1 MHLSVS
7 PVTSG
12 EFTGRV
18 ELQQGNRRMAESR
31 KPRERKPPR
40 PVTAASLENAA
51 VYYLSRFA
59 SSSGNL
65 RRVLMRKVA
74 RGARNAEDGPDA
86 EGRAAAGAQMVE
98 ALIARYLEKGLLN
111 DRAYAAQ
118 AASSL
123 ARRGA
128 SRYSIAGKLA
138 QKGVESELVT
148 QAIADLDEEGEAT
161 ELAAACALVRRRRM
175 GPYRA
180 PEKRADFRDKDLAS
194 LARAGFRLDLARRV
208 LRAKDVEALERL
220 AREGEDDD

>member
-1 MHLSVS
+1 
-7 PVTSG
+7 
-12 EFTGRV
+12 
-18 ELQQGNRRMAESR
+18 MAESR
-31 KPRERKPPR
+31 KARARKPPR
-40 PVTAASLENAA
+40 PLTAASLENAA

-74 RGARNAEDGPDA
+74 RAAQIGEEGGEEGEAE
-86 EGRAAAGAQMVE
+86 AGVRMVD

-138 QKGVESELVT
+138 QKGVANDLVT
-148 QAIADLDEEGEAT
+148 QAIAELDEKGGSS
-161 ELAAACALVRRRRM
+161 ELAAACALVRRRRL

-180 PEKRADFRDKDLAS
+180 PDKRPDFREKDLAS
-194 LARAGFRLDLARRV
+194 LARAGFSLDLARRV

-220 AREGEDDD
+220 ARGADDDDAF

>member
-1 MHLSVS
+1 
-7 PVTSG
+7 
-12 EFTGRV
+12 
-18 ELQQGNRRMAESR
+18 MAESR
-31 KPRERKPPR
+31 KARARKPPR
-40 PVTAASLENAA
+40 PLTAASLENAA

-74 RGARNAEDGPDA
+74 RAAQTGEEGGE
-86 EGRAAAGAQMVE
+86 EGRAEAGARMVD

-123 ARRGA
+123 AQRGA

-138 QKGVESELVT
+138 QKGVDNDLVT
-148 QAIADLDEEGEAT
+148 QAIAELDEEGGSS
-161 ELAAACALVRRRRM
+161 ELAAACALVRRRRL

-180 PEKRADFRDKDLAS
+180 PDKRADFREKDLAS
-194 LARAGFRLDLARRV
+194 LARAGFSLDLARRV
-208 LRAKDVEALERL
+208 LRAKDVEALEQL
-220 AREGEDDD
+220 ARGADDDDAF

>member
-1 MHLSVS
+1 M
-7 PVTSG
+7 TSG

-18 ELQQGNRRMAESR
+18 EGQQGNRRMAESR
-31 KPRERKPPR
+31 KARERKPPR

-51 VYYLSRFA
+51 VSYLSRFA

-74 RGARNAEDGPDA
+74 RGAPNAEDG
-86 EGRAAAGAQMVE
+86 RAVAGAQMVE

-138 QKGVESELVT
+138 QKGVEGELVSQT
-148 QAIADLDEEGEAT
+148 IAALDEEGEAT
-161 ELAAACALVRRRRM
+161 ELAAACALVRRRRL

-220 AREGEDDD
+220 ARGGADDD

>member
-1 MHLSVS
+1 L
-7 PVTSG
+7 
-12 EFTGRV
+12 
-18 ELQQGNRRMAESR
+18 
-31 KPRERKPPR
+31 
-40 PVTAASLENAA
+40 TAATLENAA
-51 VYYLSRFA
+51 VHYLSRFA

-74 RGARNAEDGPDA
+74 RAARDGEEGQAE
-86 EGRAAAGAQMVE
+86 AGAHLVD

-128 SRYSIAGKLA
+128 SRFSITGKLA
-138 QKGVESELVT
+138 QKGVDSGLVREAVAALEAEDGASE
-148 QAIADLDEEGEAT
+148 I
-161 ELAAACALVRRRRM
+161 AAACALVRRRRL

-180 PEKRADFRDKDLAS
+180 PGKRAEFRDKDLAS

-208 LRAKDVEALERL
+208 LRAADIEALERL
-220 AREGEDDD
+220 ARGEEESA

>member
-1 MHLSVS
+1 
-7 PVTSG
+7 
-12 EFTGRV
+12 V
-18 ELQQGNRRMAESR
+18 EGQQGKQRMAESR
-31 KPRERKPPR
+31 KPRARKPPR
-40 PVTAASLENAA
+40 PLTAASLENAA

-74 RGARNAEDGPDA
+74 RAARVVE
-86 EGRAAAGAQMVE
+86 EGGEEGQVEAGAQMVD

-138 QKGVESELVT
+138 QKGVDNDLVT
-148 QAIADLDEEGEAT
+148 QTIAALDEEGEAT
-161 ELAAACALVRRRRM
+161 ELAAACALARRRRL

-180 PEKRADFRDKDLAS
+180 PEKRADFREKDLAS

-220 AREGEDDD
+220 ARGEEDG

>member
-18 ELQQGNRRMAESR
+18 QGQQGNRRMAESR
-31 KPRERKPPR
+31 KARERKPPR
-40 PVTAASLENAA
+40 PVTAVSLENAA

-74 RGARNAEDGPDA
+74 RGARGADEGGEDGQA
-86 EGRAAAGAQMVE
+86 TAGAQMVE
-98 ALIARYLEKGLLN
+98 ALIARYLEKGLLD

-138 QKGVESELVT
+138 QKGVESALVAQT
-148 QAIADLDEEGEAT
+148 IAALDEEGEAT
-161 ELAAACALVRRRRM
+161 ELAAACALVRRRRL

-180 PEKRADFRDKDLAS
+180 PAKRADFRDKDLAS
-194 LARAGFRLDLARRV
+194 LARAGFGLDLARRV
-208 LRAKDVEALERL
+208 LRAKDIEALERL
-220 AREGEDDD
+220 ALGAEDDG

>member
-1 MHLSVS
+1 
-7 PVTSG
+7 
-12 EFTGRV
+12 
-18 ELQQGNRRMAESR
+18 MAESR
-31 KPRERKPPR
+31 KARARKPPR
-40 PVTAASLENAA
+40 PLTAASLENAA

-74 RGARNAEDGPDA
+74 RAAQIGEEGGE
-86 EGRAAAGAQMVE
+86 EGRAEAGARMVD

-123 ARRGA
+123 AQRGA

-138 QKGVESELVT
+138 QKGVANDLVT
-148 QAIADLDEEGEAT
+148 QAIAELDEEGGSS
-161 ELAAACALVRRRRM
+161 ELAAACALVRRRRL

-180 PEKRADFRDKDLAS
+180 PDKRPDFREKDLAS
-194 LARAGFRLDLARRV
+194 LARAGFSLDLARRV

-220 AREGEDDD
+220 ARGADDDDAF

>member
-1 MHLSVS
+1 
-7 PVTSG
+7 
-12 EFTGRV
+12 
-18 ELQQGNRRMAESR
+18 MAESR
-31 KPRERKPPR
+31 KARTRKSSR
-40 PVTAASLENAA
+40 PLTAASLENAA

-74 RGARNAEDGPDA
+74 RAARDGEEGQAEAGAR
-86 EGRAAAGAQMVE
+86 MVD

-128 SRYSIAGKLA
+128 SRFSIAGKLA
-138 QKGVESELVT
+138 QKGVDNDLVT
-148 QAIADLDEEGEAT
+148 QTIAALDEEGAS
-161 ELAAACALVRRRRM
+161 ELAAACALVRRRRL

-180 PEKRADFRDKDLAS
+180 PDKRAEFREKDLAS
-194 LARAGFRLDLARRV
+194 LARAGFGLDLARRV

-220 AREGEDDD
+220 ARGEDESA

>member
-1 MHLSVS
+1 
-7 PVTSG
+7 
-12 EFTGRV
+12 
-18 ELQQGNRRMAESR
+18 MAESR
-31 KPRERKPPR
+31 KARERKPPR

-74 RGARNAEDGPDA
+74 RGARNAEDGQA
-86 EGRAAAGAQMVE
+86 EAGAQMVE
-98 ALIARYLEKGLLN
+98 ALIARYLDKGLLN

-148 QAIADLDEEGEAT
+148 QTIADLNEEGEAT

-175 GPYRA
+175 GAYRT

-208 LRAKDVEALERL
+208 LRAKDIEALERQ
-220 AREGEDDD
+220 ARGGADDD